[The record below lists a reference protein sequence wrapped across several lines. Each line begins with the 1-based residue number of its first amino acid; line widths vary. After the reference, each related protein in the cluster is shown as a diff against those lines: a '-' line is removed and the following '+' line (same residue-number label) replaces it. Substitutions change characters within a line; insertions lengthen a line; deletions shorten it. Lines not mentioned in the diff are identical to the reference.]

1 MFRSIAL
8 ALVAL
13 GLALYLPFSLRSDF
27 VGFDDDLL
35 VTDNRIVH
43 ELTPTSIGRA
53 FSSYDPELY
62 VPLTLLTYQIEYA
75 IAGTS
80 PVIYHLTNLAL
91 HLLSTVLLLTV
102 LRRLTGDTTAAAV
115 GALLFLIHPL
125 QAEGVLWI
133 AARKDVLSA
142 ALGLLSFACFL
153 RWREEGEKRWHLF
166 SVGAFVAALLSKVSI
181 ALLPLAF
188 LIVDRRRG
196 RRLDRTVLREY
207 AWYGVPAFILLLV
220 AFGGKSSTLSM
231 VKLWAVPLL
240 AAKSFVTMLQHIVW
254 PTGLSVLYPQQD
266 VVTFSAE
273 FVAYTAGAVIICVLA
288 FVLARRSRTAAIGIM
303 LIAAGILPSMA
314 TFAKNGAL
322 YYGSDRY
329 AVLPLAGIAV
339 LLAWILARRP
349 RWLHAMTAAV
359 LAIVFIPITFMQAGT
374 WHSTTTLFSRAV
386 AVHPNNALA
395 HNNLGVGLR
404 TQGDVAGAVV
414 EFRRSADL
422 DPTFARPRLNIASTL
437 RELGKNDEALK
448 EEANAVAAVRKKD
461 RLLRDDVNA
470 HAIFAQSLL
479 DVGRTEDAL
488 VVMRDA
494 VERAPDLPE
503 THYNLGLT
511 LQNLGRTAEAI
522 PLLRAT
528 IELAPRSVEA
538 RLILADA
545 LMTVGDW
552 SGAQEQVMAVLRIV
566 PGHASALERLA
577 NIRTRASE
585 Q

>member
-53 FSSYDPELY
+53 FSTYDPELY

-153 RWREEGEKRWHLF
+153 RWRDEGEKRWHLF

-188 LIVDRRRG
+188 LMVDRRG
-196 RRLDRTVLREY
+196 RRLDRTLLREY
-207 AWYGVPAFILLLV
+207 AWYGVPAFVLLLV
-220 AFGGKSSTLSM
+220 AIGGKSSTLSM

-254 PTGLSVLYPQQD
+254 PTGLSVLYPQQEA
-266 VVTFSAE
+266 VTMSAE
-273 FVAYTAGAVIICVLA
+273 FLLYAAGAVLISALAVL
-288 FVLARRSRTAAIGIM
+288 LARRSRTAAVGIA
-303 LIAAGILPSMA
+303 LVAAG
-314 TFAKNGAL
+314 
-322 YYGSDRY
+322 DRK
-329 AVLPLAGIAV
+329 
-339 LLAWILARRP
+339 
-349 RWLHAMTAAV
+349 
-359 LAIVFIPITFMQAGT
+359 
-374 WHSTTTLFSRAV
+374 S
-386 AVHPNNALA
+386 
-395 HNNLGVGLR
+395 
-404 TQGDVAGAVV
+404 VV
-414 EFRRSADL
+414 
-422 DPTFARPRLNIASTL
+422 
-437 RELGKNDEALK
+437 
-448 EEANAVAAVRKKD
+448 
-461 RLLRDDVNA
+461 
-470 HAIFAQSLL
+470 
-479 DVGRTEDAL
+479 
-488 VVMRDA
+488 
-494 VERAPDLPE
+494 
-503 THYNLGLT
+503 
-511 LQNLGRTAEAI
+511 
-522 PLLRAT
+522 
-528 IELAPRSVEA
+528 
-538 RLILADA
+538 
-545 LMTVGDW
+545 
-552 SGAQEQVMAVLRIV
+552 
-566 PGHASALERLA
+566 
-577 NIRTRASE
+577 
-585 Q
+585 